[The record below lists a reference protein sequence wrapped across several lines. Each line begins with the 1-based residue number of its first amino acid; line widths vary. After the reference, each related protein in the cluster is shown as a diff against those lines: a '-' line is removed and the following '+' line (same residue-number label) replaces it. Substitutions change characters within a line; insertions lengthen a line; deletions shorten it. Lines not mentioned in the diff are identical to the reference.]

1 MELKQFDFDRPV
13 NYHCF
18 MKAFNDTQQ
27 RILDAARELI
37 YARSYADVG
46 VAEICARAGV
56 QKGSFYH
63 FYPSKRDLT
72 LSVLDEQRAF
82 FKEMIVDRAFVPD
95 IPPLARFER
104 FTQLV
109 YEFQTQIREGCGRV
123 LGCPLGN
130 LASEMA
136 SQDEPI
142 REKID
147 GLFRLTQTLF
157 RKVLEEAAGELQG
170 VNLDA
175 TAQAMFAY
183 FEGVMML
190 AKTQNDPEV
199 LRRLLPAMAQI
210 RIRS

>member
-1 MELKQFDFDRPV
+1 MNATIP
-13 NYHCF
+13 
-18 MKAFNDTQQ
+18 DTQQ

-46 VAEICARAGV
+46 VAEICEHAGV

-72 LSVLDEQRAF
+72 LAVIDAHHEF
-82 FKEMIVDRAFVPD
+82 FKEKIIDRAFAPD
-95 IPPLARFER
+95 IAPLARIKR
-104 FTQLV
+104 FAKSV
-109 YEFQTQIREGCGRV
+109 YEFQLQLKEENGCV

-130 LASEMA
+130 LANEMA
-136 SQDEPI
+136 TQDELI

-147 GLFRLTQTLF
+147 ALFRMAQA
-157 RKVLEEAAGELQG
+157 RIRHVLEEASGAGDIKG
-170 VNLDA
+170 ADLDA
-175 TAQAMFAY
+175 TSRAMFAY

-199 LRRLLPAMAQI
+199 LRNLLPAMAQI
-210 RIRS
+210 RIDTQS